1 MKIFG
6 IGVDI
11 IENKRF
17 KKLLNNKR
25 FINRICS
32 PKEYRVL
39 RKKRNKV
46 LFLSKRFSDLNY
58 GDHRI
63 TLDLNDLNGF
73 PIGSGVYFIQ
83 LESSKEQAIKKC
95 IILRN

>member
-1 MKIFG
+1 MVIKLRTTNTISFDLLKKNIF
-6 IGVDI
+6 INDLSSKFEVFNLALD
-11 IENKRF
+11 EF
-17 KKLLNNKR
+17 KKEEVVIKL
-25 FINRICS
+25 S
-32 PKEYRVL
+32 P
-39 RKKRNKV
+39 
-46 LFLSKRFSDLNY
+46 DNY

-63 TLDLNDLNGF
+63 MLDLNDLNGF